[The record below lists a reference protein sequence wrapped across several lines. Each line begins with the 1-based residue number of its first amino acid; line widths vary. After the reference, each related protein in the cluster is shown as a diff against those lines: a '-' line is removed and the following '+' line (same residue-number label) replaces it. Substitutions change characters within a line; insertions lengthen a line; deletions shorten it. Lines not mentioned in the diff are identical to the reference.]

1 MARYELPYSKEW
13 YTVDAAKLMDTRTL
27 RKEYTKLRDIAQ
39 KRLKRL
45 EHDYDWTRTYQEH
58 RDGFQ
63 KLSEIDPRDLP
74 KAFSEIAKF
83 VGAKGS
89 SVQGQR
95 DIQRKTASTLNS
107 AIGQSGAVNSRNYRR
122 VVSILNEARKQKII
136 YGSDKIVQ
144 LADATLSLDN
154 DSFDD
159 VLNNLESM
167 LSHSDEVETA
177 LEAFTDSHGISD
189 YSQVDMSEFIAE
201 IGW

>member
-1 MARYELPYSKEW
+1 MARYELPYAKEW
-13 YTVDAAKLMDTRTL
+13 YTVDAAKLMDTKTL

-83 VGAKGS
+83 VSAKGS

-95 DIQRKTASTLNS
+95 DIQRKTASTLND

-122 VVSILNEARKQKII
+122 VVSILNEARKQKIV

-144 LADATLSLDN
+144 LADATLSLDSN
-154 DSFDD
+154 SFDD

-167 LSHSDEVETA
+167 LSHSDEVEMA
-177 LEAFTDSHGISD
+177 LESYTDNHGITD
-189 YSQVDMSEFIAE
+189 YSQVDMSEFIEE